1 MLLETD
7 DRSLRIR
14 VFNAIENAIL
24 DGEYRD
30 GDSLNELKLS
40 KELGVSRTPVR
51 EALMQLELEGL
62 VRNVPNKGAVV
73 IGVTEQDIHDIY
85 EIRIRIEGLAARLC
99 AENITDDELH
109 ALEQIVDLQ
118 EFYLL
123 KNDTEQ
129 IWKLDGDFHKII
141 YDASRSR
148 PLRFTLSNFHN
159 YIKKARDISVQT
171 EGRAEKTVAEHR
183 AILDAIK
190 DHNGGLAEKLT
201 AEHISNAEDNLFD
214 NAMKESENSS
224 LTEE

>member
-1 MLLETD
+1 MILETD

-24 DGEYRD
+24 DGEYKD

-62 VRNVPNKGAVV
+62 VKNVPNKGAVV

-129 IWKLDGDFHKII
+129 IWKLDSDFHKII

-190 DHNGGLAEKLT
+190 EHNGSLSEQLT
-201 AEHISNAEDNLFD
+201 AKHISNAEDNLFE
-214 NAMKESENSS
+214 NAMKDSTESSD
-224 LTEE
+224 

>member
-24 DGEYRD
+24 NGEYKD
-30 GDSLNELKLS
+30 GDSLNELKIS

-62 VRNVPNKGAVV
+62 VNNIPNKGAVV
-73 IGVTEQDIHDIY
+73 VGVSEQDTRDIY
-85 EIRIRIEGLAARLC
+85 EIRIRIEGLAAKLC
-99 AENITDDELH
+99 TEKITDEELH
-109 ALEQIVDLQ
+109 ALEKIVDLQ
-118 EFYLL
+118 EFFLL

-129 IWKLDGDFHKII
+129 IWKLDSDFHKII

-148 PLRFTLSNFHN
+148 PLRFMLSNFHN
-159 YIKKARDISVQT
+159 YIKKARDNSLHT

-183 AILDAIK
+183 AILSAIK
-190 DHNGGLAEKLT
+190 NNNGDLAEKLT
-201 AEHISNAEDNLFD
+201 AEHITNAEVNLFS
-214 NAMKESENSS
+214 NK
-224 LTEE
+224 

>member
-24 DGEYRD
+24 DGEYKD
-30 GDSLNELKLS
+30 GDSLNELRLS

-62 VRNVPNKGAVV
+62 VRNIPNKGAVV
-73 IGVTEQDIHDIY
+73 VGVTEQDTHDIY
-85 EIRIRIEGLAARLC
+85 EIRIRIEGLASRLC
-99 AENITDDELH
+99 AENITEEELR

-159 YIKKARDISVQT
+159 YIKKARDNSLKFSAL
-171 EGRAEKTVAEHR
+171 R
-183 AILDAIK
+183 
-190 DHNGGLAEKLT
+190 LALKLFPPRYT
-201 AEHISNAEDNLFD
+201 ASAPQRT
-214 NAMKESENSS
+214 AASS
-224 LTEE
+224 C

>member
-24 DGEYRD
+24 DGEYKD
-30 GDSLNELKLS
+30 GDSLNELRLS

-73 IGVTEQDIHDIY
+73 VGVTEQDIHDIY

-99 AENITDDELH
+99 AENITDDELR

-129 IWKLDGDFHKII
+129 IWKLDSDFHKII

-190 DHNGGLAEKLT
+190 EHNGALAEKLT
-201 AEHISNAEDNLFD
+201 ADHISNAEENLFD
-214 NAMKESENSS
+214 NGLKMD
-224 LTEE
+224 

>member
-24 DGEYRD
+24 DGEYKD
-30 GDSLNELKLS
+30 GDSLNELRLS

-62 VRNVPNKGAVV
+62 VKNVPNKGAVV

-85 EIRIRIEGLAARLC
+85 EIRIRLEGLAARLC
-99 AENITDDELH
+99 AENITEDELR
-109 ALEQIVDLQ
+109 ALAQIVDLQ

-190 DHNGGLAEKLT
+190 ANWPSGSPPSTSPMRRRTCSRTG
-201 AEHISNAEDNLFD
+201 
-214 NAMKESENSS
+214 
-224 LTEE
+224 

>member
-1 MLLETD
+1 MLLETG

-24 DGEYRD
+24 DGEYKD
-30 GDSLNELKLS
+30 GDSLNELRLS

-62 VRNVPNKGAVV
+62 VRNIPNKGAVV
-73 IGVTEQDIHDIY
+73 VGVTEQDTHDIY
-85 EIRIRIEGLAARLC
+85 EIRIRIEGLASRLC
-99 AENITDDELH
+99 AENITEEELR

-190 DHNGGLAEKLT
+190 AHNGALAEQLT
-201 AEHISNAEDNLFD
+201 AQHIANAEENLFE
-214 NAMKESENSS
+214 NGMKNE
-224 LTEE
+224 

>member
-24 DGEYRD
+24 NGEYKD
-30 GDSLNELKLS
+30 GDSLNELKIS

-62 VRNVPNKGAVV
+62 VNNIPNKGAVV
-73 IGVTEQDIHDIY
+73 VGVSEQDTRDIY
-85 EIRIRIEGLAARLC
+85 EIRIRIEGLAAKLC
-99 AENITDDELH
+99 TEKITDEELH
-109 ALEQIVDLQ
+109 ALEKIVDLQ
-118 EFYLL
+118 EFFLL

-129 IWKLDGDFHKII
+129 IWKLDSDFHKII

-148 PLRFTLSNFHN
+148 PLRFMLSNFHN
-159 YIKKARDISVQT
+159 YIKKARDNSLHT

-183 AILDAIK
+183 AILSAIK
-190 DHNGGLAEKLT
+190 NNNGDLAEKLT
-201 AEHISNAEDNLFD
+201 AEHITNAEVNLFS
-214 NAMKESENSS
+214 KK
-224 LTEE
+224 

>member
-24 DGEYRD
+24 DGEYKD
-30 GDSLNELKLS
+30 GDSLNELRIS
-40 KELGVSRTPVR
+40 KELGISRTPVR

-73 IGVTEQDIHDIY
+73 IGVTEQDIHDMY
-85 EIRIRIEGLAARLC
+85 ELRIRIEGLASRLC
-99 AENITDDELH
+99 AENITEDELR

-118 EFYLL
+118 EFYLM

-190 DHNGGLAEKLT
+190 AHNGELAEQLT
-201 AEHISNAEDNLFD
+201 AKHIVNAEDNLF
-214 NAMKESENSS
+214 ENG
-224 LTEE
+224 LKME

>member
-24 DGEYRD
+24 DGEYKD
-30 GDSLNELKLS
+30 GDSLNELRIS
-40 KELGVSRTPVR
+40 KELGISRTPVR

-85 EIRIRIEGLAARLC
+85 EIRIRIEGLASRLC
-99 AENITDDELH
+99 AENITEDELR

-118 EFYLL
+118 EFYLM

-190 DHNGGLAEKLT
+190 AHNGELAEQLT
-201 AEHISNAEDNLFD
+201 AKHISNAEDNLFE
-214 NAMKESENSS
+214 NGMKME
-224 LTEE
+224 

>member
-1 MLLETD
+1 MILETD

-24 DGEYRD
+24 NGEYKD
-30 GDSLNELKLS
+30 GDSLNELKIS

-62 VRNVPNKGAVV
+62 VNNIPNKGAVV
-73 IGVTEQDIHDIY
+73 VGVSEQDTRDIY
-85 EIRIRIEGLAARLC
+85 EIRIRIEGLASRLC
-99 AENITDDELH
+99 AEKITEEELK
-109 ALEQIVDLQ
+109 ALEKIVDLQ
-118 EFYLL
+118 EFYLM

-148 PLRFTLSNFHN
+148 PLRFMLSNFHN
-159 YIKKARDISVQT
+159 YIKKARDDSLRT

-183 AILDAIK
+183 DILRAIK
-190 DHNGGLAEKLT
+190 DGNGALAEELT
-201 AEHISNAEDNLFD
+201 AEHISNAEGNLFP
-214 NAMKESENSS
+214 NGGE
-224 LTEE
+224 